1 LVDFYWHGSL
11 ACGLF
16 FLTREKEPKSAR
28 GVKKEPED
36 CRPGPPPHP
45 LCAGLEQTSL
55 QSPRGGAADLTALF
69 GSVRLRAVPRL
80 SRGRER
86 RYPCGCAGVV
96 NKDCL
101 RLPVSTLF
109 LHPPAAAAQDARK
122 QCGDFAGDSF
132 RFSGNSKESPATGAA
147 PHGSRYT
154 NPQRSGRGPGGRAFS
169 RPPGGFAP
177 LSTRESGLRATKGTT
192 HKMQTA
198 PPHAAQHKAGCVGL
212 ACGRGK
218 PLPYMTQLPQSARKL
233 ASSSRERG
241 RLTPHQSPSGDSFP
255 SRGSLWVSEPSPHL
269 PAAAAQ
275 DARKQCGDFAGDS
288 FRFSGDSKESPATG
302 AAPHGSRYTNPQRS
316 IRGPGGRAFFAS
328 PRRLCAAFD
337 ARKRPPSNKRYNKQN
352 ANRSPPHAA
361 QPPAGCAGLPAD

>member
-1 LVDFYWHGSL
+1 M
-11 ACGLF
+11 AAART
-16 FLTREKEPKSAR
+16 TRN
-28 GVKKEPED
+28 
-36 CRPGPPPHP
+36 
-45 LCAGLEQTSL
+45 
-55 QSPRGGAADLTALF
+55 GAA
-69 GSVRLRAVPRL
+69 GVR
-80 SRGRER
+80 G
-86 RYPCGCAGVV
+86 
-96 NKDCL
+96 
-101 RLPVSTLF
+101 
-109 LHPPAAAAQDARK
+109 DA
-122 QCGDFAGDSF
+122 
-132 RFSGNSKESPATGAA
+132 P
-147 PHGSRYT
+147 
-154 NPQRSGRGPGGRAFS
+154 FS
-169 RPPGGFAP
+169 RPPGGFPP

-192 HKMQTA
+192 HKTQT
-198 PPHAAQHKAGCVGL
+198 PPHMPLSPLQAVWAWW
-212 ACGRGK
+212 CGRGK
-218 PLPYMTQLPQSARKL
+218 PLPYMPQLPQSARKL

>member
-1 LVDFYWHGSL
+1 MPPRTPAAPIVRGS
-11 ACGLF
+11 
-16 FLTREKEPKSAR
+16 
-28 GVKKEPED
+28 GVEFAPI
-36 CRPGPPPHP
+36 
-45 LCAGLEQTSL
+45 A
-55 QSPRGGAADLTALF
+55 
-69 GSVRLRAVPRL
+69 
-80 SRGRER
+80 SRGRGRLDCTFRLGAASRDSATQPRPGEALPLWR
-86 RYPCGCAGVV
+86 CRGGKEGLPAGWGRLWLLVPAGENANSRPFLPPCGC
-96 NKDCL
+96 
-101 RLPVSTLF
+101 RLA
-109 LHPPAAAAQDARK
+109 HPSPHLPAAAAQDARK

-337 ARKRPPSNKRYNKQN
+337 GRKRPPSNKRYNKQN